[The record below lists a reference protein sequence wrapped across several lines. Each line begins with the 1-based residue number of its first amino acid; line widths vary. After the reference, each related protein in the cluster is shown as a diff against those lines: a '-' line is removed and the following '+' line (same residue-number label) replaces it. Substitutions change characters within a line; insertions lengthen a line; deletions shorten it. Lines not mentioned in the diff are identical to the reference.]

1 MQNKTTSS
9 LSLTI
14 TVLLSIIMTGTNS
27 QLVRAIAP
35 TKKPVIAQSN
45 QDTEVYFSRGIQ
57 RINSKNYQGAIA
69 DFTQVLQQNP
79 RSAEA
84 HLNRGLA
91 LARLKKYQE
100 ALQDFDRAVEIKAD
114 LAPAYLSRGITRTQI
129 EDYQGAF

>member
-1 MQNKTTSS
+1 MQNKTISS

-14 TVLLSIIMTGTNS
+14 TVLLSILMTGTNS
-27 QLVRAIAP
+27 QLVRAIVP
-35 TKKPVIAQSN
+35 TKQLIFAQSN

-57 RINSKNYQGAIA
+57 RINAKNYQGAIA

-100 ALQDFDRAVEIKAD
+100 ALKDFDRAVEIKAD
-114 LAPAYLSRGITRTQI
+114 LNGLLRSGDFVVKL
-129 EDYQGAF
+129 E